1 MTVTIEIPK
10 DAENILREAFG
21 QDLAR
26 AAVEAIAVEGY
37 RSGKLSTF
45 EVQTLLGLED
55 RWETEAWL
63 GSRGVPRSYGLEDLE
78 ADRQTIRHGLG
89 DPRR

>member
-1 MTVTIEIPK
+1 MTVTINIPK
-10 DAENILREAFG
+10 DAENVLREAFG

-26 AAVEAIAVEGY
+26 AALEAIAVEGY
-37 RSGKLSTF
+37 RTGKLSTF

-63 GSRGVPRSYGLEDLE
+63 GSRRVSRNYSLQDLE
-78 ADRQTIRHGLG
+78 ADRETLRRSLG
-89 DPRR
+89 GVRG